1 MSDKSHHARNN
12 IAYVTMGVSVV
23 SLVILAIIA
32 IVYGD
37 KNNAMTI
44 FNTILPVFA
53 SWVGTILA
61 FYFGRENFESAN
73 NQVRKMIEH
82 LSPEERSS
90 ASIDSIMRTPQQVI
104 KYKDTSN
111 ISKVSIGELV
121 EFLEKNNTS
130 RLIIT
135 DKNIVTHIIH
145 QSSFNK
151 YIAHGGSKDELLADF
166 LSSQESEGIKYT
178 AGSAFITLPKKS
190 TLKEAKEKM
199 LKETSI
205 QDIVITENGK
215 SDEPMI
221 GWVSNIRMSKFL
233 S

>member
-23 SLVILAIIA
+23 SLVVLAIIA

-73 NQVRKMIEH
+73 NQMRKMIEH

-90 ASIDSIMRTPQQVI
+90 ISIDSIMRNPHQVT
-104 KYKDTSN
+104 KKDALD
-111 ISKVSIGELV
+111 IAKISIGELMR
-121 EFLEKNNTS
+121 FLEENKIS
-130 RLIIT
+130 RLIIS
-135 DKNIVTHIIH
+135 DKNIVTHIVH

-151 YIAHGGSKDELLADF
+151 YIANGGSKDELLADF
-166 LSSQESEGIKYT
+166 LNKQEQEGVKYT
-178 AGSAFITLPKKS
+178 VGSAFITLS
-190 TLKEAKEKM
+190 RSATLKEAKEKM
-199 LKETSI
+199 LKNSSI
-205 QDIVITENGK
+205 QDIVITDNGK